1 MLLHNANTVI
11 ARSVSD
17 KAISPNT
24 GITSSLAL
32 TRNDN
37 TGIIA
42 MSQDAQV
49 RILVV
54 DDEQAILTLFQEIF
68 SLMSHHISQDS
79 DEELAAFLPEYGKN
93 WLAMAQTFALALYQ
107 RGADAL
113 TAVRQGLMEDTP
125 FAVAFIDAHLLP
137 GDANEGQGIQLAS
150 QIRAID
156 PHIELVLMT
165 GYTNVEPQEII
176 SNVPPLHKILY
187 LEKPICSKEIYQ
199 FAASLGAKW
208 RAERELEQVHTN
220 LERWLDERT
229 AELLR
234 TNQSLEKS
242 EARYRIVLESV
253 PDPIL
258 VYDMESR
265 VEYLNPAFSRVF
277 GWTLAECQGQALNF
291 VPEDCRAECSFIVEK
306 IKAGETVSGMETQ
319 RFKKDGAHID
329 VSLSGAG
336 FFDHSGKLWGRVL
349 TLQDITQRK
358 KTEEEIRF
366 LAYHDALTGLPN
378 RKAFYSRLEDNILQ
392 SQGFAGEKRRHR
404 LSKWALMFMDLDRFK
419 YINDTLGHEVG
430 DALLRIVA
438 ERLRESVRKS
448 DFVFRLGG
456 DEFTIILNALHDAAD
471 IIKVVQK
478 IRESIA
484 QPCVIQE
491 HALYVTISLGI
502 SLYPEDGDDVET
514 LVKKADMAMYAA
526 KDEKEGYRFFTE
538 EMNQKALE
546 RMNLESNLRHA
557 LHENQLTMYYQP
569 LVNEHHSIVGTEALL
584 RWEHPQFGL
593 ISPGKFIPI
602 AEETGAIVPIGKW
615 AMYTACQQTVR
626 WHQMGFSNFY
636 VAINLSTRQ
645 FREPDLVDVVMHV
658 LETTGLPA
666 SCLKLEVTESGI
678 MDNPEEAAVKMQQLR
693 QKGIHFSID
702 DFGTGY
708 SSLSYL
714 KRFPID
720 TLKIDR
726 SFVTD
731 ATTNTDDQEIIKTI
745 IAMARNLH
753 LDIVAEGVETREQE
767 EFLAYHGC
775 QMMQGFFFGRPM
787 TAENFEELL
796 QQKQFAVSEDVSAL

>member
-1 MLLHNANTVI
+1 MTP
-11 ARSVSD
+11 RSE
-17 KAISPNT
+17 
-24 GITSSLAL
+24 
-32 TRNDN
+32 
-37 TGIIA
+37 
-42 MSQDAQV
+42 QV

-54 DDEQAILTLFQEIF
+54 DDEQAILSLYQEIF
-68 SLMSHHISQDS
+68 SLMARPSPTPNGGAIPIV
-79 DEELAAFLPEYGKN
+79 LPGFQEDPSF
-93 WLAMAQTFALALYQ
+93 AAQTFSLALYQ
-107 RGADAL
+107 RGEKAL
-113 TAVRQGLMEDTP
+113 QAVRDGLLTNAP

-137 GDANEGQGIQLAS
+137 GDDSEGQGIALAA
-150 QIRAID
+150 QIRALD

-165 GYTNVEPQEII
+165 GYTNVEPQDII
-176 SNVPPLHKILY
+176 AKVPPLHKILY

-208 RAERELEQVHTN
+208 QTEWELERVHDN

-229 AELLR
+229 AELISA
-234 TNQSLEKS
+234 NQSLEKS

-258 VYDMESR
+258 VYDMENR

-277 GWTLAECQGQALNF
+277 GWTLAECQGQPLDF
-291 VPEDCRAECSFIVEK
+291 VPDEHRSECRFVIEK
-306 IKAGETVSGMETQ
+306 INAGETVSGMESQ
-319 RFKKDGAHID
+319 RFKKDGARID

-336 FFDHSGKLWGRVL
+336 FFDQTGKLWGRVI
-349 TLQDITQRK
+349 TLQDITERK

-392 SQGFAGEKRRHR
+392 SQGHAGHKRRHN
-404 LSKWALMFMDLDRFK
+404 LSRWALIFMDVDRFK
-419 YINDTLGHEVG
+419 YINDTLGHEIG
-430 DALLRIVA
+430 DALLRIIA
-438 ERLRESVRKS
+438 ERLRESIRKS
-448 DFVFRLGG
+448 DHVFRLGG
-456 DEFTIILNALHDAAD
+456 DEFTIILNALHNMTD
-471 IIKVVQK
+471 IVKIAQK
-478 IRESIA
+478 IRDAVA
-484 QPCVIQE
+484 QPCLIQE
-491 HALYVTISLGI
+491 HSLYVTISLGI
-502 SLYPEDGDDVET
+502 SLYPDDGGDVEN

-526 KDEKEGYRFFTE
+526 KEEKEGYRFFTE

-546 RMNLESNLRHA
+546 RMNLESSLRHA
-557 LHENQLTMYYQP
+557 LQENQFMLYYQP
-569 LVNEHHSIVGTEALL
+569 LVDEHHRIVGTEALL

-593 ISPGKFIPI
+593 IGPVKFIPI
-602 AEETGAIVPIGKW
+602 AEETGAIVSIGKW
-615 AMYTACQQTVR
+615 VMYTACQQTAR
-626 WHQMGFSNFY
+626 WHQMGFPDFY
-636 VAINLSTRQ
+636 VAINLSARQ

-658 LETTGLPA
+658 LEITGLPPR
-666 SCLKLEVTESGI
+666 CLKLEVTESGI
-678 MDNPEEAAVKMQQLR
+678 MDDPAEAALKMQELR
-693 QKGIHFSID
+693 QRGVHFSID

-745 IAMARNLH
+745 IAMAHSLH
-753 LDIVAEGVETREQE
+753 MNIVAEGVETREQE

-787 TAENFEELL
+787 TAENLEELL
-796 QQKQFAVSEDVSAL
+796 QHDDQKAWLLDSGLSS